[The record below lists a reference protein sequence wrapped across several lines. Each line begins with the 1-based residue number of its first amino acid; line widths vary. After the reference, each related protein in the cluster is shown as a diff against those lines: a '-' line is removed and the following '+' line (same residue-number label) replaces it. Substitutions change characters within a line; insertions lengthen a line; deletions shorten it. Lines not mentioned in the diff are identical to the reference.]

1 MLLSVHTIISLL
13 QRCVV
18 PHAQYV
24 LGLSNVTAQLCCT
37 GGGLQHRWVLQ
48 PKSMKSLLPTV
59 TPEMHSVHTK
69 TFSVLHLSPTCCPFL
84 TSVTAASSLPV
95 TAHLS
100 PCCPF
105 LSNVTEEVCSNLY
118 PSSPCC
124 PFLSTIIAKT
134 CSDLYPSTPCCPFLL
149 NVTAEMCSNLST
161 HHHFADLFCQMLE

>member
-69 TFSVLHLSPTCCPFL
+69 TCSVLHLSPTCCPFL

-105 LSNVTEEVCSNLY
+105 LSNVTEEVCSTHHLLAV
-118 PSSPCC
+118 
-124 PFLSTIIAKT
+124 PF
-134 CSDLYPSTPCCPFLL
+134 CQLL
-149 NVTAEMCSNLST
+149 QQKHVLIST
-161 HHHFADLFCQMLE
+161 HQLLAVPFC